1 MQASD
6 LILHI
11 LKHGPLPTTKLM
23 KLVYLVDLAW
33 VQLTGKP
40 LTSLPYIWH
49 LRGPYCDALATALLD
64 LVDKHAVTVKYGTT
78 RDGHHYAL
86 YTMAEPPQEG
96 DADVENVVTYI
107 VRRFSRMDLASLLD
121 YVYATPP
128 MTKAQ
133 QGRRGRRL
141 DLVTTIEQHSDDAR
155 AVLEQQLA
163 DTGKR
168 VPGDD
173 VLRKLRCN
181 VTTAW
186 CRAGSLVRVPGGAAA
201 HMSLGP
207 SNPGPPEAT

>member
-1 MQASD
+1 MQASN
-6 LILHI
+6 LILQI

-33 VQLTGKP
+33 VQLIGRP

-86 YTMAEPPQEG
+86 YTMAEPPQGG
-96 DADVENVVTYI
+96 DADVEKVVTYI
-107 VRRFSRMDLASLLD
+107 VRRFSGMELTSLLE

-141 DLVTTIEQHSDDAR
+141 DLVTTIEQHSDQAR

-173 VLRKLRCN
+173 VLRKLGIN
-181 VTTAW
+181 
-186 CRAGSLVRVPGGAAA
+186 
-201 HMSLGP
+201 
-207 SNPGPPEAT
+207 